1 MPPKRITI
9 ASETLLPH
17 RLQNVRQVRNIL
29 FLGSLA
35 QAVQEIYLALRV
47 LAFSTA
53 GSPIT
58 SITMASKTRIKR
70 PRNVAITLIIL
81 APPWD
86 VPTYGKKTGKRS

>member
-1 MPPKRITI
+1 M
-9 ASETLLPH
+9 
-17 RLQNVRQVRNIL
+17 RQVRNIL
-29 FLGSLA
+29 FLSSLA

-70 PRNVAITLIIL
+70 PSLVAIALIIL
-81 APPWD
+81 GPPPRTYPHRAFSVTSPEYVDQYQRWD
-86 VPTYGKKTGKRS
+86 